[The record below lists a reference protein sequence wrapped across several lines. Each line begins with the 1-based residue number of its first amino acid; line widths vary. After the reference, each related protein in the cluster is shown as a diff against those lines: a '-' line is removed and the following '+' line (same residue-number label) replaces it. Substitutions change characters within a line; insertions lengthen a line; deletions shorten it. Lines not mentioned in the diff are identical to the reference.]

1 MFHFST
7 FFMCMQSALHLLS
20 IYIYLVDVNVFLKV
34 ESAHKLIISNICT
47 NDSRVNTNDIYIAL

>member
-1 MFHFST
+1 
-7 FFMCMQSALHLLS
+7 MCMQSALHLLS